1 MNVRQFTR
9 ELFARIK
16 SDWYMPVTEH
26 QIYDTTERVIG
37 TYMGKPL
44 YRKTLTGLNIA
55 MSWID
60 TQAFTTGTF
69 DPSSFGVTDV
79 DTVVLVNGSSTTNH
93 APKGYVFG
101 VRQTSATSWTL
112 LGMDDIACN
121 ILTLEYTKTTDAA
134 SESKVPF
141 EPLTEYSTEERMIG
155 YWIDGKPLYRKVW
168 SDLTIPSGNNDTK
181 IPLGDQ
187 NIDMIVRVSTS
198 SKMGA
203 IENPP
208 LSYDTGGNN
217 QALQVFIGTGGS
229 LFVRMRGTA
238 LSQYTGKKIS
248 VILEYTK
255 TTD

>member
-1 MNVRQFTR
+1 MKVKQFVK
-9 ELFARIK
+9 EIFAQMKR
-16 SDWYMPVTEH
+16 DWYMPVTEH

-44 YRKTLTGLNIA
+44 YRKTISGI
-55 MSWID
+55 
-60 TQAFTTGTF
+60 TT
-69 DPSSFGVTDV
+69 PSAANTETDV
-79 DTVVLVNGSSTTNH
+79 YTVPDAEYIVSINGRTDVGVQTNMYH
-93 APKGYVFG
+93 APAVFMSTWASG
-101 VRQTSATSWTL
+101 AIIK
-112 LGMDDIACN
+112 MIAAGWLN
-121 ILTLEYTKTTDAA
+121 LPIIITVEYTKTTDTA

-168 SDLTIPSGNNDTK
+168 SDLTIPSGNNDTT